1 MKVFIETSGK
11 LADQIIRCE
20 DYATFI
26 IPNLLGTCK
35 KDIIISEY
43 VKTLKAFSEEIKNCT
58 TKITMVEI
66 FYTSKP

>member
-11 LADQIIRCE
+11 LGDQIIRCE
-20 DYATFI
+20 EYASHV

-35 KDIIISEY
+35 KDTIISEY
-43 VKTLKAFSEEIKNCT
+43 VKTLKAFSEEIKNCS

-66 FYTSKP
+66 F